1 MGRKKELH
9 YFFLRQ
15 KPVMLLVNL
24 AKENKLRYASVLAKE
39 VDCTYSHTVKI
50 INMLKDS
57 GLVEFN
63 KKGRLK
69 TIALTNTGKELA
81 ANFSKTISL
90 FQKVDR

>member
-9 YFFLRQ
+9 YFFLRP

-24 AKENKLRYASVLAKE
+24 SKENKLRYASVLAKE

-50 INMLKDS
+50 IKMLKDC
-57 GLVEFN
+57 GLVEFT

-81 ANFSKTISL
+81 SNLSKAMSL